1 MGKTERKEVDMHMHS
16 HYSDGDPS
24 VDDLVRRIVTAGL
37 RGAVLTDHD
46 KIDGVAEF
54 LEKCKAA
61 GVLATTGIEITTTF
75 QFPRNP
81 ELYELHILGYGF
93 DLELMRQYEHRLAY
107 NIQSRHE
114 HIKRILEL
122 YRRKY
127 GDIFHSSIIIDVFK
141 IPHDPLSNKYW
152 LTKWQAMSIMTDE
165 PYDPKRY
172 RYAYAKAASE
182 IEKKGEFYS
191 PRGTFMST
199 KEAIQI
205 INVCGGKAVWA
216 HPPLSAPPS
225 AILQEDALKQLREY
239 GLHGVEMSRV
249 YDRNNKFDAEWIM
262 YICPKYNLN
271 ANFGGSDYHGDKPDE
286 HKPDD
291 YLGKGGISYEQFQSF
306 LEKL

>member
-1 MGKTERKEVDMHMHS
+1 MEKTERKEVDMHMHS

-61 GVLATTGIEITTTF
+61 GILATTGIEITTTF
-75 QFPRNP
+75 QFSRNP

-93 DLELMRQYEHRLAY
+93 NLELMRQYEHRLTY

-127 GDIFHSSIIIDVFK
+127 GDILRSSIIIDAFK

-152 LTKWQAMSIMTDE
+152 LMKWRAMSIMTDE

-182 IEKKGEFYS
+182 IEKNGEFYS
-191 PRGTFMST
+191 PRGTFIST

-216 HPPLSAPPS
+216 HPPLSLPQPS
-225 AILQEDALKQLREY
+225 MQEKAIPLLTEY
-239 GLHGVEMSRV
+239 GLRGVEVFRSYGSIHEV
-249 YDRNNKFDAEWIM
+249 EFLEWLCEKHNID
-262 YICPKYNLN
+262 P
-271 ANFGGSDYHGDKPDE
+271 NFGGSDYHGDGPDE
-286 HKPDD
+286 HKPGD
-291 YLGKGGISYEQFQSF
+291 YLGKGGINLENFQNF